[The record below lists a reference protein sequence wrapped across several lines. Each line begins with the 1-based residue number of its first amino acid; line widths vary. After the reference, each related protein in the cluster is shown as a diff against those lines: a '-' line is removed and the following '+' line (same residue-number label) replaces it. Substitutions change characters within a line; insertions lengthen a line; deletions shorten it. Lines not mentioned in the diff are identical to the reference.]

1 MIFNKQQQEAI
12 DSINGNISVIASA
25 GIGKTT
31 MLTHRIKNMTENY
44 GIPPS
49 SILAVTFSRKAKDNI
64 SNKLEE
70 LGIGGVH
77 VETFHPLALKI
88 IFSAYGADR
97 FQVWTAQWERE
108 KIIGDICVS
117 LHLCP
122 SDDVPYNDIFSFI
135 ALQKVNMRK
144 PTEILV
150 YPDELP
156 FEQKDMQAV
165 YVAYEKEKEQRGYIE
180 FDDFLNMANEIFD
193 TDTET
198 ASLYR
203 NLFQYVLVDEFQ
215 DISLSQ
221 SLLLKKINT
230 ENTMTV
236 GDPLQAIYG
245 FRGGDSSYILN
256 FDEEYKNVKVINLN
270 TNYRCSKDIITTT
283 NRLAL
288 SIPDSKH
295 KNYVESIADKD
306 NYKLSELRHFHDD
319 YEEGIWAAQKI
330 TELQREGYQYNDIAI
345 LARTNAQLQKLE
357 TILHKS
363 GVTFDI
369 VDGKVF
375 TDLPEVRLVLSYLR
389 LAEDIDDDE
398 VFQYLY
404 NKPNRWLNK
413 KFFEETEKNGQQ
425 KNVSLYHSML
435 TIRRRNWRFK
445 NGINEIVEVISY
457 LQNRKHETVA
467 ELVHYLRKRLNIDT
481 YVSKGKQADD
491 GNYTEQIENLDSFE
505 NMCQKYDSIKQLL
518 DDLNDLNQEIET
530 HQEDKVKL
538 LTIHKSKGME
548 YPVVFII
555 GCNDGLLPHYKSK
568 NLDDERRLLYVA
580 VTRAEKELY
589 LSYVDMYNGQ
599 AMERSSFVESMTG
612 TIKVIDNE

>member
-1 MIFNKQQQEAI
+1 M
-12 DSINGNISVIASA
+12 
-25 GIGKTT
+25 
-31 MLTHRIKNMTENY
+31 
-44 GIPPS
+44 
-49 SILAVTFSRKAKDNI
+49 
-64 SNKLEE
+64 
-70 LGIGGVH
+70 
-77 VETFHPLALKI
+77 
-88 IFSAYGADR
+88 
-97 FQVWTAQWERE
+97 
-108 KIIGDICVS
+108 
-117 LHLCP
+117 
-122 SDDVPYNDIFSFI
+122 PY
-135 ALQKVNMRK
+135 
-144 PTEILV
+144 
-150 YPDELP
+150 
-156 FEQKDMQAV
+156 
-165 YVAYEKEKEQRGYIE
+165 
-180 FDDFLNMANEIFD
+180 
-193 TDTET
+193 
-198 ASLYR
+198 
-203 NLFQYVLVDEFQ
+203 
-215 DISLSQ
+215 
-221 SLLLKKINT
+221 
-230 ENTMTV
+230 
-236 GDPLQAIYG
+236 
-245 FRGGDSSYILN
+245 
-256 FDEEYKNVKVINLN
+256 
-270 TNYRCSKDIITTT
+270 
-283 NRLAL
+283 
-288 SIPDSKH
+288 
-295 KNYVESIADKD
+295 
-306 NYKLSELRHFHDD
+306 
-319 YEEGIWAAQKI
+319 
-330 TELQREGYQYNDIAI
+330 
-345 LARTNAQLQKLE
+345 LQKLE

-363 GVTFDI
+363 GIAFDI

-398 VFQYLY
+398 AFQYLY

-413 KFFEETEKNGQQ
+413 KFFEETEKNSQQ

-445 NGINEIVEVISY
+445 NGINEIVKVISY
-457 LQNRKHETVA
+457 LQNRKYETVA

-568 NLDDERRLLYVA
+568 NPDDERRLLYVA

-599 AMERSSFVESMTG
+599 TMERSSFVENMTG